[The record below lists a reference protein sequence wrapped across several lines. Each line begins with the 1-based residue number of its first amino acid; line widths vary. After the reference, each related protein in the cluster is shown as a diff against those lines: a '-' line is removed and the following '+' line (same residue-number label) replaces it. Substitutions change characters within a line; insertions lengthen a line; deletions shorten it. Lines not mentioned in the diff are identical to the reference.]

1 MSPASQPASPRP
13 RGLTLQNS
21 SMRTFADNSVLDEC
35 LNRLGRLEPSTGS
48 RWGRMTAHQMV
59 CHLFDSF
66 GVAAGTKY
74 ASPASGP
81 FQRTILKWI
90 ALRTPF
96 WWPHGVATR
105 PEIEQGTGG
114 TPPSD
119 WGHDCEKLRNAL
131 LTFSARSTF
140 GIHPM
145 FGHMSRSDWLVWGYR
160 HVDHHF
166 RQFGV

>member
-1 MSPASQPASPRP
+1 
-13 RGLTLQNS
+13 
-21 SMRTFADNSVLDEC
+21 MRTFEDNSVLDEC
-35 LNRLGRLEPSTGS
+35 LNRLGRLEPSTRS

-59 CHLFDSF
+59 CHLSDSF
-66 GVAAGTKY
+66 GVATGTKY
-74 ASPASGP
+74 ASPATGP

-96 WWPHGVATR
+96 SWPHGVATR

-119 WGHDCEKLRNAL
+119 WAHDCEKLRNAL

-140 GIHPM
+140 GKHPM
-145 FGHMSRSDWLVWGYR
+145 FGDVLPRIAGRSTVAGCTRHRLPRDLMNSPCNFELVR
-160 HVDHHF
+160 P
-166 RQFGV
+166 RAPL